1 LLVLCLYINF
11 SSLRRF
17 SAYLYISMKEV
28 KEILQ
33 LIKKGILTL
42 SQSDTVGGAGGRVF
56 TPFGV
61 TSPDFWRRIL
71 FVFA

>member
-1 LLVLCLYINF
+1 
-11 SSLRRF
+11 
-17 SAYLYISMKEV
+17 MKEV